1 MRRRRAERERQAQVE
16 REAAAGRN
24 AAADERRPSDVPPL
38 PEGLRDEDF
47 PPLPGAPAPKAA
59 LHAPA
64 PVPELPTLPH
74 PWQAFWDAS
83 SERYYF
89 GHPTTG
95 QVQWDMPVA
104 APPPPPPPVRPAYTE
119 ASYERLVAE
128 LAEVRVRPSQNA
140 LDILREQ
147 ECTVEDLCD
156 ITHAMLVSAGIDQID
171 VHMIWSKIEVLRNR
185 RIARESA

>member
-1 MRRRRAERERQAQVE
+1 MGAKKADAVE
-16 REAAAGRN
+16 FAT
-24 AAADERRPSDVPPL
+24 ADYRGKEKAVDVTKIV
-38 PEGLRDEDF
+38 DA
-47 PPLPGAPAPKAA
+47 APAPS
-59 LHAPA
+59 
-64 PVPELPTLPH
+64 
-74 PWQAFWDAS
+74 AS
-83 SERYYF
+83 F
-89 GHPTTG
+89 
-95 QVQWDMPVA
+95 
-104 APPPPPPPVRPAYTE
+104 APPPPPWAPSPTPAYSE

-156 ITHAMLVSAGIDQID
+156 ITHAMLVAAGIDQID